1 MALFVVHT
9 SHCHPPSAHVR
20 EYLAR
25 RYHNLRH
32 ALDVAQ
38 FCFVVIREDEIA
50 AEILQ
55 PLEQLALLLLV
66 RVAISGQIAQHI
78 VICLT
83 LHSFTFQY
91 LAIAPLPKLTTT
103 MPFLLLDPVES
114 GP

>member
-1 MALFVVHT
+1 M
-9 SHCHPPSAHVR
+9 
-20 EYLAR
+20 AR

-66 RVAISGQIAQHI
+66 RVAITFSGSNRPTY
-78 VICLT
+78 CNLPM

-91 LAIAPLPKLTTT
+91 LALAPPPLPKLTTT